1 MKTWKLVSG
10 IISIVWGI
18 GLFIVAIKNGAIFL
32 PIMDKYLDVFGNLGG
47 FIAVCLFAGACTL
60 SGGQKILESR
70 CEDIKEAKKSTL
82 MVILY
87 FVIAAFSSL
96 LGFIGLGELF
106 LTFLWSIVNIIT
118 AIVFLVKY

>member
-18 GLFIVAIKNGAIFL
+18 GLFIVAIKNGVVFL
-32 PIMDKYLDVFGNLGG
+32 PIMERYLDVFGNLAG
-47 FIAVCLFAGACTL
+47 FIVFCLFAGAGTL

-87 FVIAAFSSL
+87 FVIAAFVSFV
-96 LGFIGLGELF
+96 GFIGLGELF

>member
-18 GLFIVAIKNGAIFL
+18 GLIIVAIKNVAIFDR
-32 PIMDKYLDVFGNLGG
+32 IMATYIDAFGDLRG
-47 FIAVCLFAGACTL
+47 FIVLCLFAGAGTL

-70 CEDIKEAKKSTL
+70 CEDIKKAKKKHSY
-82 MVILY
+82 VILY
-87 FVIAAFSSL
+87 FVIAAFFSF

>member
-47 FIAVCLFAGACTL
+47 FIAVCLFAGACP
-60 SGGQKILESR
+60 
-70 CEDIKEAKKSTL
+70 
-82 MVILY
+82 
-87 FVIAAFSSL
+87 L
-96 LGFIGLGELF
+96 LGG
-106 LTFLWSIVNIIT
+106 
-118 AIVFLVKY
+118 

>member
-1 MKTWKLVSG
+1 MKTWRLVSG

-32 PIMDKYLDVFGNLGG
+32 HIMATYIDVFGNLGG
-47 FIAVCLFAGACTL
+47 FIAFCLVAGACTL

-70 CEDIKEAKKSTL
+70 CEDIKEAKKGTL

-87 FVIAAFSSL
+87 FIIAALASFA
-96 LGFIGLGELF
+96 GFIGLGELF